1 VRKIRVAL
9 GSNDGENIILDHMGT
24 ARDFYIFDLFEDGS
38 SVLVE
43 KRENTSP
50 EEDESESKHG
60 DVKKL
65 KVAMWIFKDCDVVL
79 GRRGSPNFVRM
90 RDTTEFQPVVTKV
103 DSISGSV
110 LELAK
115 SLTKYTVLWSVGS
128 GVKGPRLFPSLG
140 GCQGCEYASD
150 GDGAAQLCQ
159 RAVARRVPGPGG
171 C

>member
-1 VRKIRVAL
+1 VKKIRVAL
-9 GSNDGENIILDHMGT
+9 GSNDGENIIPDHMGT
-24 ARDFYIFDLFEDGS
+24 AKDFYIFDLFEDGS

-65 KVAMWIFKDCDVVL
+65 KVAMWIFQDCDVVL

-103 DSISGSV
+103 DSLSGSV
-110 LELAK
+110 LELARSFDEIYGLVELRK
-115 SLTKYTVLWSVGS
+115 RGERPQAIPIIGRTSEL
-128 GVKGPRLFPSLG
+128 
-140 GCQGCEYASD
+140 
-150 GDGAAQLCQ
+150 
-159 RAVARRVPGPGG
+159 
-171 C
+171 

>member
-1 VRKIRVAL
+1 MRKIRVAL

-110 LELAK
+110 LELPK
-115 SLTKYTVLWSVGS
+115 SFDEIYGLVERRKRGERPQAIPIIGRMS
-128 GVKGPRLFPSLG
+128 GL
-140 GCQGCEYASD
+140 
-150 GDGAAQLCQ
+150 
-159 RAVARRVPGPGG
+159 
-171 C
+171 

>member
-9 GSNDGENIILDHMGT
+9 GSNDGKKIIPDHMGA

-60 DVKKL
+60 DVRKL
-65 KVAMWIFKDCDVVL
+65 KSAMGIFEDCEVVL

-90 RDTTEFQPVVTKV
+90 RDTTEFQPVVTRV
-103 DSISGSV
+103 DSLSGSV
-110 LELAK
+110 LELARSFDEIYGLVERRK
-115 SLTKYTVLWSVGS
+115 RGERPQAIPVIGRTS
-128 GVKGPRLFPSLG
+128 GL
-140 GCQGCEYASD
+140 
-150 GDGAAQLCQ
+150 
-159 RAVARRVPGPGG
+159 
-171 C
+171 

>member
-1 VRKIRVAL
+1 VRKVRVAL
-9 GSNDGENIILDHMGT
+9 GSDDGETIIPDHMGA

-65 KVAMWIFKDCDVVL
+65 KAAMWIFKDCDVVL

-90 RDTTEFQPVVTKV
+90 RDNTEFQPVVTRV
-103 DSISGSV
+103 DSLSGSV
-110 LELAK
+110 LELTRSFDEIYGLVERRKRGERPQAIPIIGR
-115 SLTKYTVLWSVGS
+115 T
-128 GVKGPRLFPSLG
+128 
-140 GCQGCEYASD
+140 SD
-150 GDGAAQLCQ
+150 L
-159 RAVARRVPGPGG
+159 
-171 C
+171 

>member
-1 VRKIRVAL
+1 
-9 GSNDGENIILDHMGT
+9 MGA

-65 KVAMWIFKDCDVVL
+65 KAAMWIFKDCDVVL

-90 RDTTEFQPVVTKV
+90 RDNTEFQPVVTKV
-103 DSISGSV
+103 DSLSGSV
-110 LELAK
+110 LELARSFDEIYGLVERRK
-115 SLTKYTVLWSVGS
+115 
-128 GVKGPRLFPSLG
+128 
-140 GCQGCEYASD
+140 QGERPQAIPIIGRTSD
-150 GDGAAQLCQ
+150 L
-159 RAVARRVPGPGG
+159 
-171 C
+171 

>member
-1 VRKIRVAL
+1 MRKIRVVL
-9 GSNDGENIILDHMGT
+9 GSNDGEKIVPDHMGT
-24 ARDFYIFDLFEDGS
+24 ARNFHVFDLFEDGS

-50 EEDESESKHG
+50 EESESESEHG

-90 RDTTEFQPVVTKV
+90 RDSTEFQPVVTRV

-110 LELAK
+110 LELAR
-115 SLTKYTVLWSVGS
+115 SFDEIHGLV
-128 GVKGPRLFPSLG
+128 
-140 GCQGCEYASD
+140 E
-150 GDGAAQLCQ
+150 
-159 RAVARRVPGPGG
+159 RRKRGERPQAIPIIGRTPELR
-171 C
+171 

>member
-1 VRKIRVAL
+1 VSGLSTALTVGEKNVRKIRVAL
-9 GSNDGENIILDHMGT
+9 GSNDGAKIIPDHMGA

-50 EEDESESKHG
+50 KEDESESKHG

-90 RDTTEFQPVVTKV
+90 RDNTEFQPVVTRV
-103 DSISGSV
+103 DSLSGSV
-110 LELAK
+110 LELARSFDK
-115 SLTKYTVLWSVGS
+115 IHGLVERRKRGERPQAIPIIGRT
-128 GVKGPRLFPSLG
+128 
-140 GCQGCEYASD
+140 SD
-150 GDGAAQLCQ
+150 L
-159 RAVARRVPGPGG
+159 
-171 C
+171 